1 MLDNKWYQVPPI
13 EDCLVVNVGEY
24 MSRMSNNRFKAT
36 IHRVMDIGRNRY
48 LFFNIAFNTNGGKKY
63 HIFRFSNPFFY
74 GPLLDAN
81 LNAKLPNALL
91 QKTEGFSDVTEDAER
106 EEYVPWGAFLIRKLK
121 VYSEWQNLYDSL
133 PEWMMEKYMRPNF
146 KGTQDWAT
154 ANKILTDGKAG
165 DIKEK

>member
-1 MLDNKWYQVPPI
+1 M
-13 EDCLVVNVGEY
+13 
-24 MSRMSNNRFKAT
+24 
-36 IHRVMDIGRNRY
+36 
-48 LFFNIAFNTNGGKKY
+48 
-63 HIFRFSNPFFY
+63 
-74 GPLLDAN
+74 LDAN
-81 LNAKLPNALL
+81 LNAKLPKALL

-165 DIKEK
+165 GIKEK